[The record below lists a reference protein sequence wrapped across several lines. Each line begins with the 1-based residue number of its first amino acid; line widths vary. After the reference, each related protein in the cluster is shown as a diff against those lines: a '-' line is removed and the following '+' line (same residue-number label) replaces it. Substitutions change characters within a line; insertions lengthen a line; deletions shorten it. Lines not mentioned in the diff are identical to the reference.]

1 MEQKIANDNPSS
13 KRRNRASLF
22 FVAGVL
28 LLVASI
34 LYFSFSDAL
43 ALVFL
48 ACLLFTLF
56 LLFGLSK
63 LVIGKSDFRSS
74 ENEDVSNQVLGFLI
88 AKVIMADGKSTEP
101 ELAVAK
107 SRLQTMFRS
116 KQVTEVLDS
125 VFLYLK
131 PEVNEAP
138 YDTAVEQLKDSY
150 DYLHLLAVSEM
161 LFTIAVM
168 QGGIVDA
175 EWNFLK
181 RVVELLDLTDAD
193 SNYLYKKYAVFR
205 VENKHSDT
213 DAASSPYSVLGLNE
227 AATSQEIDN
236 AYQNLSEKYNPRNIQ
251 DETLKNVLSEKFKE
265 IECAYLKLKK

>member
-1 MEQKIANDNPSS
+1 MEQKMANDNPSS

-138 YDTAVEQLKDSY
+138 YDTAVEQLKDSF